1 MADRESASPSWTVTL
16 TRPRKSLPY
25 ALGSESSSSWYGWS
39 SSNSA
44 CLDGTTRAGRAD
56 ANGTTAM
63 GGASMCRTGVGFS
76 LMGSMVLAEATW
88 TPLASNLKLVA
99 FSQEV

>member
-1 MADRESASPSWTVTL
+1 
-16 TRPRKSLPY
+16 
-25 ALGSESSSSWYGWS
+25 
-39 SSNSA
+39 
-44 CLDGTTRAGRAD
+44 
-56 ANGTTAM
+56 
-63 GGASMCRTGVGFS
+63 MCRTGVGFS